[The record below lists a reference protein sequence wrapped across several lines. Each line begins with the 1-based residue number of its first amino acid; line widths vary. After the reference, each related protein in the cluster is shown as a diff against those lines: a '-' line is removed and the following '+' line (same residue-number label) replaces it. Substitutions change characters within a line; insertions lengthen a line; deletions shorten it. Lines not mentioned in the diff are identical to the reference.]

1 MSEALLATGTLTGLQ
16 ERLSALTEPTIPTP
30 TQQFLSPQQLAARW
44 GIPVEQMF
52 LSPQQLAARW
62 DIPIKTLEV
71 WRYRGVG
78 PNYVKFGKL
87 VRYSV
92 PVIVDHEQSCART
105 NTAQTGGGEK

>member
-44 GIPVEQMF
+44 
-52 LSPQQLAARW
+52 

-78 PNYVKFGKL
+78 PNFAKFGKL

-92 PVIVDHEQSCART
+92 PVIVDYEQSCART